1 MALNRSVVK
10 LLHIVR
16 VCVKGGIFLHDRCH
30 CQRSLS
36 SSRRRNRFLLLCC
49 HHHIRSTEND
59 YVFGLGNLVLSK
71 VHHSE
76 SPLLLVFIIG
86 QMMTL
91 IMSYTM
97 LVATYIHVLCQ
108 ILKELNLLLSCRQ
121 INVQAEH
128 FDSCWVV

>member
-1 MALNRSVVK
+1 MALNGSVVK
-10 LLHIVR
+10 LLLKVLVR
-16 VCVKGGIFLHDRCH
+16 VKVGIFLHYRCH
-30 CQRSLS
+30 CQRSL

-59 YVFGLGNLVLSK
+59 YVFGLGNLVLSE

-91 IMSYTM
+91 ITCYTM
-97 LVATYIHVLCQ
+97 LVATYIHFLCL
-108 ILKELNLLLSCRQ
+108 ILKELDLLLSCRQ
-121 INVQAEH
+121 INGKVAN